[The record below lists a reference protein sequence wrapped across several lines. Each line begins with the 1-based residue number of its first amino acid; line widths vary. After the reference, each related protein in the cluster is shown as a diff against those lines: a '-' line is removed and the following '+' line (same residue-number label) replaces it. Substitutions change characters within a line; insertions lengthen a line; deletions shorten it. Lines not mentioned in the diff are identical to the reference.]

1 MKKAEITVFLSLV
14 FVLMVSFVLGILQIS
29 VVHTSKNLSRLAT
42 DRAVFSAFGEYQLQ
56 LFEDYHVF
64 AIDGSYGSGEFS
76 QEKILGRMYYYGGDG
91 TEHEV
96 TGIQFLTDNDGQA
109 FREQVLTY
117 MEETYGIG
125 LIREFTGLTGE
136 WEEQEMQAEEI
147 EKKEETILQEFED
160 LKGSADMQES
170 EGILESNEGNPF
182 SCVEQIENA
191 GILSVVMPEGMELS
205 GKAISPDS
213 QASGRELHTGN
224 GSFPAR
230 QGMNGISE
238 KLLFNEYVLDSFTN
252 ASDNGEKNRS
262 LSYEVEYILSGKA
275 SDKEN
280 LESVLLKL
288 FFIRMVLNYVY
299 LQGDS
304 GKQAE
309 AEALALAISVIL
321 LIPEGMEVIKQ
332 LIVLAWAAGESAVDI
347 RTLLAGNKA
356 PLVKTKENWS
366 LSLSGLLTFGSGDG
380 QLQGTD
386 DQEGI
391 SYKDY
396 LRIFLF
402 LENSGEVT
410 MRSLD
415 RIEEN
420 LASEHGL
427 NTFRTDQCV
436 TKIKLENTASLF
448 GEVKYTY
455 PVCFGYE

>member
-1 MKKAEITVFLSLV
+1 M
-14 FVLMVSFVLGILQIS
+14 
-29 VVHTSKNLSRLAT
+29 
-42 DRAVFSAFGEYQLQ
+42 D
-56 LFEDYHVF
+56 
-64 AIDGSYGSGEFS
+64 
-76 QEKILGRMYYYGGDG
+76 
-91 TEHEV
+91 
-96 TGIQFLTDNDGQA
+96 
-109 FREQVLTY
+109 
-117 MEETYGIG
+117 
-125 LIREFTGLTGE
+125 
-136 WEEQEMQAEEI
+136 
-147 EKKEETILQEFED
+147 
-160 LKGSADMQES
+160 
-170 EGILESNEGNPF
+170 
-182 SCVEQIENA
+182 
-191 GILSVVMPEGMELS
+191 
-205 GKAISPDS
+205 
-213 QASGRELHTGN
+213 
-224 GSFPAR
+224 
-230 QGMNGISE
+230 GISE

-262 LSYEVEYILSGKA
+262 LSYEVEYILSGKS

-366 LSLSGLLTFGSGDG
+366 LSLSGLLSFGSGDG

-391 SYKDY
+391 SYEDY